1 MASSLS
7 LSLSRS
13 LSRSLSLRKV
23 RAVRVWALFGVVVL
37 AVNLRA
43 AITGVAP
50 VLAELKAQFGLSGFG
65 TSVLTTL
72 PVLCLGVF
80 ASLAP
85 PLARRVGAEV
95 AVAGALVLITT
106 GILIRLLDSP
116 VALFSG
122 TVLAGAGIAA
132 GNVLLPA
139 IIKCQF
145 PGRVGSVTGLAMM
158 LMAGSGAFAAG
169 LAVPLDHA
177 AGWRVAFA
185 VWAVP
190 SAIAAT
196 VWAVRGRVD
205 CRCVPATT
213 PQAPGAAAGSLL
225 RSPLAWSVAAFLGLV
240 SLVFYVL
247 VSWLPAIMRDGGYP
261 ATEAGVMVSV
271 MLLIGIPLGFA
282 VPLLATRLGD
292 QRPLVLVAA
301 GLTAAGLAGLLLAP
315 GAGWVWVC
323 VLGLATGSAFPLA
336 VTLLSLRSPSPVVAA
351 GLSGMAQTVGYL
363 LAGLGPLAVGALRG
377 ATGGWHVP
385 LLVVLGLVVPETYF
399 GLRTARPGFVRP
411 LPAEGAGDG
420 DGGGGR
426 DGGGAAGPRIP
437 APRTERPLATTG
449 PSSPRPASG

>member
-1 MASSLS
+1 M
-7 LSLSRS
+7 
-13 LSRSLSLRKV
+13 LSLRNV

-205 CRCVPATT
+205 CRCVPATRT
-213 PQAPGAAAGSLL
+213 GATGATSAPGAPAGSLL

-247 VSWLPAIMRDGGYP
+247 VSWLPAIMREGGYP

-271 MLLIGIPLGFA
+271 MLLIGIPLGFV

-301 GLTAAGLAGLLLAP
+301 GLTAVGLAGLLLAP
-315 GAGWVWVC
+315 GSGWVWVC

-336 VTLLSLRSPSPVVAA
+336 VTLLSLRSPSPVIAA

-363 LAGLGPLAVGALRG
+363 LAGLGPLGVGALRG
-377 ATGGWHVP
+377 ASGGWHVP

-411 LPAEGAGDG
+411 LPTDGAGDG
-420 DGGGGR
+420 DGGRPG

-437 APRTERPLATTG
+437 APRTEGRPLV
-449 PSSPRPASG
+449 RL